1 MRAAALLC
9 LFILALGSACSKE
22 KSPAAGPKKVVAVV
36 TIFPLYDFCRQIGG
50 DRVEVS
56 LLLPPGVEAHS
67 FEPKPDD
74 IIRITRA
81 DLFIFTNRYME
92 PWAADIL
99 TGTGSRRTLPVD
111 ASAGVTLLHPTGEK
125 SHGRQKG
132 EGTPDGHNHDIDP
145 HIWLSPAN
153 AATMVDNIC
162 AGLVRQNPA
171 NQSFFENNAA
181 AFKKKLAA
189 LDLEFRDGLAG
200 CRHRVFLHGGHFA
213 FGYLAERYGL
223 KYVSAFAVSANAE
236 PTPEKLAE
244 MIDLM
249 KRDNLHYVFYE
260 ELFSPKMAET
270 IARETGGTLLKL
282 NSIDSLTRE
291 ELAGGATYLSLMEQ
305 NLRNL
310 KVGLECR

>member
-9 LFILALGSACSKE
+9 LFILAFGSACSKE
-22 KSPAAGPKKVVAVV
+22 KSPAAGPKKVVVV
-36 TIFPLYDFCRQIGG
+36 TTIFPLYDFCRQIGG

-74 IIRITRA
+74 IIRISRA
-81 DLFIFTNRYME
+81 DLFIFTNRNME

-99 TGTGSRRTLPVD
+99 TGTRSRRTLPVD
-111 ASAGVTLLHPTGEK
+111 ASVGVTFLHPTGEK
-125 SHGRQKG
+125 SHGRQKR

-162 AGLVRQNPA
+162 AGLVRQDPA
-171 NQSFFENNAA
+171 NRAFFENNAA

-291 ELAGGATYLSLMEQ
+291 ELTGGATYLSLMEQ
-305 NLRNL
+305 NLGNL